1 MRNQASTALNAP
13 ILALAVLLAGCAPAP
28 ADREAAVQLQAQ
40 VAELQAREAIRT
52 LFTDYGRTLDS
63 RDFAGFG
70 RLFARD
76 SEYVAGGAAGTA
88 QGPDAIAALLEQLI
102 TSNATGANLHTY
114 ANEKIVFVDAE
125 HATAQ
130 SRGAFYVQDAAGQPQ
145 LLMLATYNDT
155 LVLEDGQWKFQRRE
169 VLGDIPGPSNEERA
183 GIALPAIAGD
193 WVIAS
198 SVGGRTPITVYCTLE
213 QEGAVL
219 SGSCTPEMENAEP
232 SALRGSVGLK
242 LATWGYGVVFNGA
255 PGRVDFRATTLQAD
269 LLEGTL
275 SLSGTVAPFTA
286 QRAPQ

>member
-1 MRNQASTALNAP
+1 MRSPALTVVQVHAFALATAL
-13 ILALAVLLAGCAPAP
+13 LLSSCAPA
-28 ADREAAVQLQAQ
+28 ASEEQVQVQARL
-40 VAELQAREAIRT
+40 AELQAREAIRS

-63 RDFAGFG
+63 RDFAGFAE
-70 RLFARD
+70 LFARD
-76 SEYVAGGAAGTA
+76 STYVAGGAAGTA
-88 QGPDAIAALLEQLI
+88 QGPEAIAALLEQLI

-114 ANEKIVFVDAE
+114 ANEKIGFSDAQ

-130 SRGAFYVQDAAGQPQ
+130 SRGAFYVQDAAGAPQ
-145 LLMLATYNDT
+145 LLMLATYNDE
-155 LVLEDGQWKFQRRE
+155 LVQEEGHWKFLRRE

-183 GIALPAIAGD
+183 GIVLPDIAGD

-213 QEGAVL
+213 RQGAVL
-219 SGSCTPEMENAEP
+219 SGSCTPEMENAQA
-232 SALRGSVGLK
+232 SALNGSVGLK

-255 PGRVDFRATTLQAD
+255 AGRVDFRATTVQTD

-286 QRAPQ
+286 QRKQ